1 MSENDIKKGR
11 DRLTYIL
18 SYAEKIIV
26 LASEESVIANAFGWT
41 LQEATVLSYRM
52 NDLIGMIKGKYPI
65 IEPPMDKEL

>member
-41 LQEATVLSYRM
+41 LQEATVLSYKM
-52 NDLIGMIKGKYPI
+52 NDLVGMIKGKYPI
-65 IEPPMDKEL
+65 IEPLMDKEL